1 MTASAISTRQ
11 SHRKIGCRDRL
22 IVNIGT
28 GTKSLFKEKT
38 MKYLIFL
45 LMTGCA
51 AGSSWNAS
59 LLDGAGGNAEQKLT
73 LDKDIQPMS
82 RSEVILAVQ
91 ECESSG
97 LRAVMII
104 AKRKINNYTTDV
116 VADVSCAP
124 KYRY

>member
-1 MTASAISTRQ
+1 
-11 SHRKIGCRDRL
+11 
-22 IVNIGT
+22 
-28 GTKSLFKEKT
+28 
-38 MKYLIFL
+38 MKYLLVLIL
-45 LMTGCA
+45 SGCA

-59 LLDGAGGNAEQKLT
+59 LLDGSSSGNAEQKLT
-73 LDKDIQPMS
+73 LDKDIQAMS
-82 RSEVILAVQ
+82 RNEVILAVQ

-104 AKRKINNYTTDV
+104 AKRKINNYTADV

>member
-1 MTASAISTRQ
+1 
-11 SHRKIGCRDRL
+11 
-22 IVNIGT
+22 
-28 GTKSLFKEKT
+28 
-38 MKYLIFL
+38 MKYFLFL

-51 AGSSWNAS
+51 AGSSWQAS
-59 LLDGAGGNAEQKLT
+59 LGDGGGGPDQKMI
-73 LDKDIQPMS
+73 LDKDIRAMS
-82 RSEVILAVQ
+82 RNEVILAVQ

-116 VADVSCAP
+116 VADVNCAP